1 MVMLRSY
8 RIWTALSQPTFVAT
22 ALTSRTERTSTREKL
37 QNFTG
42 QNNVNPK
49 IHTFIAS
56 PKLITTLATPGIL
69 RFNSET
75 DFLRGKNGRK
85 FKLEAPDADEF
96 H

>member
-1 MVMLRSY
+1 M
-8 RIWTALSQPTFVAT
+8 
-22 ALTSRTERTSTREKL
+22 
-37 QNFTG
+37 
-42 QNNVNPK
+42 NPK

-85 FKLEAPDADEF
+85 FKLEAPDADEL
-96 H
+96 HQVEINPQARYIPAPVPKNSSGQGGR